1 MFSWPPKSLWMVTT
15 ATKLKDLVKT
25 ATIDMFHIHV
35 DTRKSMNM
43 MKEIYDIK
51 SSQTSFN
58 KAKEIKR

>member
-1 MFSWPPKSLWMVTT
+1 MVTT
-15 ATKLKDLVKT
+15 AMKLKDLVKT

-51 SSQTSFN
+51 NLQTSFN
-58 KAKEIKR
+58 KAKET